1 MGISSFQTGQGRLS
15 QVLRQRF
22 VAGLVGVLPELTAQ
36 IQERLD
42 RLLDQSASSRI
53 AQERRDATQAFQ
65 RLQGA
70 WVEGVAD
77 AWRTVLIPATETRQA
92 RIDAGNFQLI
102 DNEVVENKILSSRM
116 ALAVMDKSG
125 MEFNDLKL
133 RIQSVENGAPM
144 SGQDILRP
152 EVIVQ
157 VLVDQWTAAGMTRAT
172 WISIQDIIQQT
183 MVRHLVAAYQ
193 KANGW
198 LIDQGIV
205 PTIDLKGR
213 VRITGGAA
221 SQTGTAV
228 AAPTSPA
235 PLPAKGFSGTAGDR
249 GPQGPAAAGASLPG
263 GGGPHSGRTDDAPG
277 PGATLTGA
285 EGGTTGQHAH
295 SDSHPGSA
303 LGRMRQ
309 RAHSVVVQLR
319 RLLIDRVAGYDE
331 TQLPQASPA
340 LMEAMA
346 DPRLA
351 AAGLHYS
358 APTALATVRQM
369 DAPPPDVKDVAVAL
383 RDQSNKLK
391 DTADTPSEK
400 ATIEIVALI
409 FQSILAEDRIPPSV
423 RVLFAR
429 LQIPVLRVALSEP
442 EFFGTLQHP
451 ARRLIDQMGS
461 CVMGFDASAI
471 QGGALESEIRRVVQ
485 VIEQY
490 PETGRRVFQLVYDE
504 FRKFL
509 DGYLLESGATRKV
522 VSVAQQVEQKE
533 TLAIQYTIEFRNML
547 QDMPVRDEIRDFLFK
562 VWAEVLALQAVRQGP
577 QHAET
582 LMLKQCAVDLVWAA
596 SAKPSRTERARVIQ
610 ELPRLLQRL
619 RQGMDLLNIAPD
631 EQSKRIKVIGDAL
644 ADAFMSRTESISQ
657 ERIEA
662 LARRLSNLENA
673 VLPEGSG
680 DLPLD
685 AESIEMLV
693 GIEASSLVVV
703 ADGGARPS
711 QAMKAWAREL
721 QPGAWFTLDH
731 NSQQSKVQ
739 FVWRSERQHL
749 NLFASTDGRSYLIQA
764 RRLAAY
770 LQAGLLVPREEES
783 LTVRATRDALS
794 KLDANPERLLS

>member
-1 MGISSFQTGQGRLS
+1 M
-15 QVLRQRF
+15 LRQRF

-36 IQERLD
+36 IQERLGQM
-42 RLLDQSASSRI
+42 LDQSTSSRV
-53 AQERRDATQAFQ
+53 AQDRRDALQAFQ
-65 RLQGA
+65 KLRGA
-70 WVEGVAD
+70 WGEGVAD
-77 AWRTVLIPATETRQA
+77 AWRTLLIPPTEARHT
-92 RIDAGNFQLI
+92 RIDEGNFQLI

-133 RIQSVENGAPM
+133 RIQSVEDGASLP
-144 SGQDILRP
+144 SQDILRA
-152 EVIVQ
+152 EVILQ
-157 VLVDQWTAAGMTRAT
+157 VLVDQWTCVGLPRSAWVSAQEA
-172 WISIQDIIQQT
+172 IQHT
-183 MVRHLVAAYQ
+183 MVRHLAGAYQ
-193 KANGW
+193 KANAW
-198 LIDQGIV
+198 LIDQGVV

-213 VRITGGAA
+213 VRVTGGGAA
-221 SQTGTAV
+221 ST
-228 AAPTSPA
+228 
-235 PLPAKGFSGTAGDR
+235 
-249 GPQGPAAAGASLPG
+249 GASHGAGRAPASAG
-263 GGGPHSGRTDDAPG
+263 GEDARTPASATDEGRHGGYAGNPRAASAGRPHGDSRPSLFQTAEGAA
-277 PGATLTGA
+277 PGATTSGNAALSTGSQDT
-285 EGGTTGQHAH
+285 GGGSA
-295 SDSHPGSA
+295 GSA

-309 RAHSVVVQLR
+309 RAHSVVIQLR
-319 RLLIDRVAGYDE
+319 RLLTDRVAGYDE
-331 TQLPQASPA
+331 NQGPPASPA
-340 LMEAMA
+340 LLQALA
-346 DPRLA
+346 DPQIA
-351 AAGLHYS
+351 VAGLSYN

-369 DAPPPDVKDVAVAL
+369 DAVQPDVQDVAVAL
-383 RDQSNKLK
+383 REQSNKLK
-391 DTADTPSEK
+391 HTADSPTEK

-461 CVMGFDASAI
+461 CVMGFDGSVL

-562 VWAEVLALQAVRQGP
+562 VWAEVLALQAVRRGS

-596 SAKPSRTERARVIQ
+596 SAKPSRPERARVIQ

-619 RQGMDLLNIAPD
+619 RQGMDLLNIPPD
-631 EQSKRIKVIGDAL
+631 EQNKRIKVIGDAL

-662 LARRLSNLENA
+662 LARRLANLESV

-703 ADGGARPS
+703 ADGGVRPS

-731 NSQQSKVQ
+731 NGQQAKVQ

-749 NLFASTDGRSYLIQA
+749 NLFASADGRNYLIQA

-794 KLDANPERLLS
+794 KLDANPERLLV